1 MAEDLVRE
9 YRREREILLR
19 KLEATVKTIIVTLVL
34 AGGVAAIW
42 AQSPPI
48 KWPEQVERSKWP
60 VFYQGAI
67 EQTATICV
75 DVAPKLSPAET
86 RALYS
91 SANYELAFQPATQF
105 RLVVDGEQRYISFGR
120 ITGSNSSFS
129 FKPGRHSIEIAVR
142 EPASSVRLSMM
153 LRTMDEGDQ
162 PDAIHLCS
170 AAASGDP
177 LIAPPDVA
185 LPKASLKKFT
195 PPEAVLNNLN
205 PKLAME
211 PTIIAPPDVNLP
223 NVNMAQYGDPFAKI
237 GPASNGPG
245 SGGGIGGSAHG
256 PTQVGRDQWPDYAE
270 PLDKSQ
276 WPVFY
281 SGRVE
286 KSTVICI
293 EVDPKGGPDLA
304 PPFNVLYS
312 LAVAPAAQ
320 FRMIVDEEEKLPPSR
335 PSTSAV
341 GTFGLQRGTHTVE
354 VVVRQPVETVRLA
367 MIIQTGDG
375 SHIPDG
381 IRLCGAQEAPPLWP
395 KWGGNVSAPVPI
407 YKPEPEYTKQA
418 LKAKLQGNVMLAVVV
433 DVDGKAKNIQVV
445 RSLGMGLDEK
455 AVEAV
460 ATWMFKPGVK
470 DGVPVPVKANID
482 VHFRM
487 R

>member
-1 MAEDLVRE
+1 M
-9 YRREREILLR
+9 
-19 KLEATVKTIIVTLVL
+19 
-34 AGGVAAIW
+34 
-42 AQSPPI
+42 
-48 KWPEQVERSKWP
+48 
-60 VFYQGAI
+60 
-67 EQTATICV
+67 
-75 DVAPKLSPAET
+75 
-86 RALYS
+86 
-91 SANYELAFQPATQF
+91 
-105 RLVVDGEQRYISFGR
+105 
-120 ITGSNSSFS
+120 
-129 FKPGRHSIEIAVR
+129 
-142 EPASSVRLSMM
+142 
-153 LRTMDEGDQ
+153 
-162 PDAIHLCS
+162 
-170 AAASGDP
+170 
-177 LIAPPDVA
+177 
-185 LPKASLKKFT
+185 
-195 PPEAVLNNLN
+195 LNNLN

-211 PTIIAPPDVNLP
+211 PTTIAPPDVNLP